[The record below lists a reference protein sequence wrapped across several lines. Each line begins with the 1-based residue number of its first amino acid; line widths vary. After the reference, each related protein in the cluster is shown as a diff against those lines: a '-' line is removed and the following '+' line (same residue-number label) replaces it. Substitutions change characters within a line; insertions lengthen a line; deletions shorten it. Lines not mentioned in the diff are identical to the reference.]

1 MLLYIIRHG
10 ETDYNAKGVLQGHMD
25 APLNESGRSLAAIV
39 GRAMKGIRFDRCIS
53 SPLKRAS
60 KTAEI
65 VLRESETISL

>member
-10 ETDYNAKGVLQGHMD
+10 ETDYNAKGVLQGRMD

-53 SPLKRAS
+53 SP
-60 KTAEI
+60 
-65 VLRESETISL
+65 